1 MKTPALAVAL
11 ALAALATSTAA
22 TPAFQSTTGQPVDKT
37 FAKGGAIKMNLAAG
51 DYKING
57 RPEDRIRIAWRA
69 DRAENATNLKA
80 EADIKGTTARIATT
94 GFRNGVHFE
103 IDVPSRSDIDIELS
117 AGDLDVIGIE
127 GNKTVESWAGDIS
140 IEVGR
145 TEQYR
150 VVEASVRAGDLQ
162 ASPFNVSKG
171 GLFRSFKW
179 TGKGPYTLKAKLVAG
194 DLRLK

>member
-94 GFRNGVHFE
+94 GFRNGVHC
-103 IDVPSRSDIDIELS
+103 DIDIELS